1 MRLAIRVPTAMPAE
15 NPKANIAILTGE
27 VMLPH
32 KVTEE
37 AAAISRKSSAVV
49 TSARF
54 DFIFDF
60 P

>member
-1 MRLAIRVPTAMPAE
+1 MPAE

-32 KVTEE
+32 KVTDE
-37 AAAISRKSSAVV
+37 ATAISKKSSAVA